1 MKKQINLI
9 NFIIFQTNIML
20 LIGIIYL
27 FIVPKI
33 KPMCNS
39 NVKCANATN
48 CSCKDKTCS
57 CEIINSNG
65 DTEKI
70 ECYASYE
77 EIKQSLKYP
86 FNKFIFNKIYA
97 ILYIR

>member
-48 CSCKDKTCS
+48 CSCENKTCS

-77 EIKQSLKYP
+77 ETKQSLK
-86 FNKFIFNKIYA
+86 
-97 ILYIR
+97 

>member
-1 MKKQINLI
+1 MKKKIDIKKFIPLQIA
-9 NFIIFQTNIML
+9 IMIL
-20 LIGIIYL
+20 VTIVYFG
-27 FIVPKI
+27 IVPKI

-39 NVKCANATN
+39 NVKCAYATN

-77 EIKQSLKYP
+77 EIKQSLK
-86 FNKFIFNKIYA
+86 
-97 ILYIR
+97 